1 MMSRSA
7 SSFGIVAAIALVVVF
22 WGTAAPP
29 SQAQSAE
36 VEWAEA
42 LVERF
47 QFFDLAEV
55 VYADLAA
62 RGDALSKASA
72 ARGRAR
78 LARREAARTV
88 GEKRF
93 AKNQSAFGYCDE
105 AAKLYPEGT
114 PAAESFVFEWS
125 LMGQEIASETAA
137 WIAEGRA
144 GDAEASQKLVDAT
157 SERLERIVLA
167 LGKIYEKHRAIDD
180 SARPEWLMARRAE
193 LSQAIAKQ
201 RIGQL
206 IGSIDGARGSK
217 AWYAAMDAARRK
229 LEEFVLD
236 NEDRMV
242 GLVGYLWLAKTLGE
256 YVGAPKSN
264 VGVEQVEATY
274 RTISDRLLG
283 PAAGSTDDLD
293 DEAVSLL
300 EQSKWWLFEFLNQRG
315 MTAKAITEGDAFR
328 AQWTKLG
335 REFSVFG
342 RLAMVEYA
350 RALASEGRYAESLKF
365 VLEVTA
371 GRNDAARTEADALIS
386 MLTRIL
392 PDAVA
397 LGADALFAGAEGALA
412 ASGRDEAK
420 IWDAIDLFTRALAA
434 LPRENRSPAERL
446 IGAKA
451 ALKLGQAYYRQGR
464 RREAAI
470 AFEIGYKDA
479 WNAEFADEPR
489 LVGDLADLWRTVLRE
504 ALRGEPSNPTAKAQ
518 LDEGERWIL
527 SHPARSSAV
536 GSSIEIEFEK
546 AQQEFAA
553 GNYAEARRRFA
564 EIAQKDGE
572 HRIRAKIRLATCD
585 LRLMRAKADAT
596 SAEWKDLAARF
607 EEIRGSIDAAPAA
620 DADAATAR
628 RRASAE
634 TDYSAAEAYWRA
646 AEASADANEKTE
658 LRKKVVAVTDG
669 LADRFVVR
677 ELIPFAGNYRFQALL
692 ALGDNDGAEATYR
705 AMVAAA
711 PDHELTADTALRMTK
726 IMKAKID
733 AMPTKTPEDRAA
745 RRAADAQVAD
755 LYRKW
760 ILTRRSK
767 KLSDWSAVAG
777 LYFDLEKW
785 DDVHEILQAAEDAT
799 RGQTSDKKTT
809 ANVERRFARA
819 SLELAKV
826 AFLAGQTAIAGDRFK
841 AADER
846 YQRILSDAESPL
858 RGYVSVTEEA
868 AENCGGSIVAGKDG
882 AFVFVPGMGQFQKA
896 QELWSNAQKRLQATS
911 ATDSADAQNLAERI
925 ERARFHV
932 FLMELK
938 KIEADPGKAGMDGLK
953 RELSAL
959 SAKTGGQPGGAVWGK
974 KFAWLLQRVGL

>member
-1 MMSRSA
+1 M
-7 SSFGIVAAIALVVVF
+7 
-22 WGTAAPP
+22 TAPRANA
-29 SQAQSAE
+29 QAAE
-36 VEWAEA
+36 VEWAES
-42 LVERF
+42 LVDRF
-47 QFFDLAEV
+47 QFFDLAEI

-78 LARREAARTV
+78 LARKEAARAV

-93 AKNQSAFGYCDE
+93 LKNQAAFAFGDE
-105 AAKLYPEGT
+105 AKKLFPEGSS
-114 PAAESFVFEWS
+114 AAESFVFEWS

-144 GDAEASQKLVDAT
+144 GDAEATQKLVDAT
-157 SERLERIVLA
+157 SARLEQMAEA

-180 SARPEWLMARRAE
+180 SARPEWLVARRAE
-193 LSQAIAKQ
+193 LSQAIAKL

-206 IGSIDGARGSK
+206 IGSMDGSRGTK

-242 GLVGYLWLAKTLGE
+242 GLVGYLWLAKTLGD

-274 RTISDRLLG
+274 RTIADRLIG
-283 PAAGSTDDLD
+283 PAAQPAEALD
-293 DEAVSLL
+293 DEALALL
-300 EQSKWWLFEFLNQRG
+300 EQSKWWLLEFLNQRG
-315 MTAKAITEGDAFR
+315 MSAKAIAEGDAFR
-328 AQWTKLG
+328 AAWKKLD
-335 REFSVFG
+335 RELSVFG
-342 RLAMVEYA
+342 RLALVEYS
-350 RALASEGRYAESLKF
+350 RALSSEGRYTEALKF
-365 VLEVTA
+365 VLEVTS
-371 GRNDAARTEADALIS
+371 GRNDAARAEADAMIS
-386 MLTRIL
+386 TLTRIL
-392 PDAVA
+392 PDAVP
-397 LGADALFAGAEGALA
+397 LRADALMAGAEGALA
-412 ASGRDEAK
+412 ASARDETK
-420 IWDAIDLFTRALAA
+420 VWDAVDLLTRTLAA
-434 LPRENRSPAERL
+434 LPRENRTDAERL

-451 ALKLGQAYYRQGR
+451 ALKLGQTYYRQGR
-464 RREAAI
+464 RREAAV
-470 AFEIGYKDA
+470 AFETGYKDA
-479 WNAEFADEPR
+479 WNADFPDDPR

-504 ALRGEPSNPTAKAQ
+504 ALRSEPSNPMAKAQ

-536 GSSIEIEFEK
+536 GSSNEIEFEK

-564 EIAQKDGE
+564 DLAQKDGE
-572 HRIRAKIRLATCD
+572 HKMRAKIRLATCD
-585 LRLMRAKADAT
+585 LRLLRAKSDAGA
-596 SAEWKDLAARF
+596 AEWKDLAARF

-646 AEASADANEKTE
+646 AEATADEGEKNE

-669 LADRFVVR
+669 LAERFVVR
-677 ELIPFAGNYRFQALL
+677 ELIPFAGNYRFQAQT
-692 ALGDNDGAEATYR
+692 ALGDTDAAEATYR
-705 AMVAAA
+705 AMLAAA

-726 IMKAKID
+726 IVKERID
-733 AMPTKTPEDRAA
+733 AMPSKTPEEKKAKA
-745 RRAADAQVAD
+745 LAEAEVAD

-785 DDVHEILQAAEDAT
+785 DLVHEILLAADDAT
-799 RGQTSDKKTT
+799 RGQNSDKKTV

-819 SLELAKV
+819 SLELGKS
-826 AFLAGQTAIAGDRFK
+826 AFLAGQTAVASERFK

-846 YQRILSDAESPL
+846 YQRILADPESPL
-858 RGYVSVTEEA
+858 RGYVSVTEET
-868 AENCGGSIVAGKDG
+868 AENCGGSLVAGKDG
-882 AFVFVPGMGQFQKA
+882 ALVFVPGMGQFQKA
-896 QELWSNAQKRLQATS
+896 QELWSSAQKRLQATS
-911 ATDSADAQNLAERI
+911 ASDTAEAENLAERV

-959 SAKTGGQPGGAVWGK
+959 VAKTGGKPGGAVWGK